1 MPRFILESSNMLS
14 SIFIYIGLVLF
25 SYAFYDLLRDKV
37 PNKWKY
43 AVLNRS
49 FIVLLATIFG
59 GFFVVDNNLKQALFT
74 FSGVYLGFWL
84 NEQVKLQEERRKLKF
99 FLGILWQELRYNR
112 VQLETL
118 KENYKFFMDDEK
130 NLEIMYLKLSSINA
144 QAGFLKSTVYD
155 SFISSTVITGLKKD
169 QIFNDLATA
178 YTNIKFLQSALGF
191 VLADFEIKLKVH
203 HYALAKNGKN
213 PFIGQ
218 ILKDLGG
225 KIKNH
230 GGKELAIAYRAV
242 CTAVDSV
249 DAYLNTMM
257 VKSDEDEKADSKLTR
272 KDKEFVESILRKSPE
287 KVPQDIF
294 QEQEDKAGK

>member
-1 MPRFILESSNMLS
+1 MNYSLI
-14 SIFIYIGLVLF
+14 IYIGLVAI
-25 SYAFYDLLRDKV
+25 SYAFYTLLRDRIS
-37 PNKWKY
+37 NKWKY
-43 AVLNRS
+43 HILNRS
-49 FIVLLATIFG
+49 FIILIATLLGA
-59 GFFVVDNNLKQALFT
+59 FFASDNNLKQGLFT
-74 FSGVYLGFWL
+74 FSSVYLSFWL

-99 FLGILWQELRYNR
+99 FLGMLWQELRYNR

-155 SFISSTVITGLKKD
+155 SFVSSTVITGLKKD
-169 QIFNDLATA
+169 AIFNDLATA
-178 YTNIKFLQSALGF
+178 YTNMKFFQSALGF

-203 HYALAKNGKN
+203 HYALAKNGKD
-213 PFIGQ
+213 PYVGQ

-225 KIKNH
+225 KIKDH

-257 VKSDEDEKADSKLTR
+257 VKSDEDEKADSKLTK
-272 KDKEFVESILRKSPE
+272 KDKEFVEGILRKSPE
-287 KVPQDIF
+287 KIPQDIF
-294 QEQEDKAGK
+294 QEQDKAQK

>member
-1 MPRFILESSNMLS
+1 MQTFLNNHL
-14 SIFIYIGLVLF
+14 IFIYIGLVVF
-25 SYAFYDLLRDKV
+25 SYAIYDLLRDRI

-43 AVLNRS
+43 QILNRS
-49 FIVLLATIFG
+49 FIILIATLLG
-59 GFFVVDNNLKQALFT
+59 GFFVSDNNLKQGLFT
-74 FSGVYLGFWL
+74 FSSVYLGFWL

-99 FLGILWQELRYNR
+99 FLGMIWQELRYNR
-112 VQLETL
+112 TQLDSL
-118 KENYKFFMDDEK
+118 KQNYSFFMDDDK

-155 SFISSTVITGLKKD
+155 AFVSSTVITGLKQDK
-169 QIFNDLATA
+169 IFNDLATA

-213 PFIGQ
+213 PYVGQ

-225 KIKNH
+225 KIKDH
-230 GGKELAIAYRAV
+230 GGKELAIAYRTV

-249 DAYLNTMM
+249 DEYLNTMM
-257 VKSDEDEKADSKLTR
+257 VKSDEDEKADSKLTK

-294 QEQEDKAGK
+294 QEDKAGK